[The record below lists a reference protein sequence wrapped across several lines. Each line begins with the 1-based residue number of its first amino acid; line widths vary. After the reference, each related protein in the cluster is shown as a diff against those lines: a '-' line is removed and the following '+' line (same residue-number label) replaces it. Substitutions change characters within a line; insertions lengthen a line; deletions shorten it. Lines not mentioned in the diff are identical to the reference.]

1 MAGDASLYRISSCAT
16 YRPKGAGI
24 MSLLPLRRWP
34 ARHLEEPPGRLPA
47 PGPRPA
53 ARPRRDAI
61 VIVVVVL
68 VAVAWLLA
76 RGYSAG
82 TALSVVA
89 GADAL
94 AAAIASRL
102 AGAKPARD

>member
-1 MAGDASLYRISSCAT
+1 MDT
-16 YRPKGAGI
+16 
-24 MSLLPLRRWP
+24 
-34 ARHLEEPPGRLPA
+34 
-47 PGPRPA
+47 
-53 ARPRRDAI
+53 I

-82 TALSVVA
+82 MALSVVA
-89 GADAL
+89 GVDAL